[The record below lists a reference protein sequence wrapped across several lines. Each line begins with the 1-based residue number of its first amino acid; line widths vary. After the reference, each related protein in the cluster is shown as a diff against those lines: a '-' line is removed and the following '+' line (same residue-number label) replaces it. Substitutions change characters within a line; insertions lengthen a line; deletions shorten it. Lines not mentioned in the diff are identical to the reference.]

1 MMIIPERKKGETFDM
16 WIKLVMDEV
25 PIRSLD
31 DDDLFA
37 LLARVEY
44 EGYKAGSDAMYE
56 TLKL

>member
-25 PIRSLD
+25 PIRTLD

-44 EGYKAGSDAMYE
+44 EGYIAGSDAMYE